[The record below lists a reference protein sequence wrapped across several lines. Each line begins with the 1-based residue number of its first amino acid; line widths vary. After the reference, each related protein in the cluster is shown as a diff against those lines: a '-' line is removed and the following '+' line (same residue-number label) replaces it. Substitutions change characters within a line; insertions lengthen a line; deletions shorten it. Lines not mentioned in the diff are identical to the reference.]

1 MKTIMPEL
9 TKDRLIKISAI
20 FIVFMLFLSGAIGL
34 IEITIS
40 QRPIININ
48 SQLFNQSG
56 NYQLALS
63 KLLYSKEFI
72 FLLTSGLALTIA
84 LPILTPIKAFALT
97 LGLILLTFV
106 FGYYSENTALIPI
119 EYCLLTIFV
128 IYMMNVLVS
137 YFIEIQSKQ
146 RLMETFGQYIPP
158 HLVNE
163 LSRLPK
169 ELSLEGEAKTLT
181 VFFCDLQNFTNIS
194 EELNPKQVNKL
205 LNEYFTVMTEILFK
219 HEGTIDKYIGD
230 AIMAFWNAPT
240 TQAAHAQRAVE
251 AALEMDRAI
260 KDLANKFIARGWP
273 GPTMGIGINTGRA
286 SVGNMGSKYRMA
298 YTAIGDAVNLAS
310 RIETLTR
317 TYRVPIIISE
327 HTQQQLK
334 GISCREIDLV
344 RVRGK
349 HQQTRIYQPLCYES
363 ELDNQLKEK
372 LILHSEAMALYHAE
386 KHKNASRLFREL
398 YESDKTDKYYK
409 TMLKKTMELQN
420 QPHLN
425 QN

>member
-1 MKTIMPEL
+1 MTMSEL
-9 TKDRLIKISAI
+9 TRNNLIKISVV
-20 FIVFMLFLSGAIGL
+20 FSVFMMFLSGAIGL

-40 QRPIININ
+40 QDPVFNI
-48 SQLFNQSG
+48 SSKLFNQSG
-56 NYQLALS
+56 NYNLALS
-63 KLLYSKEFI
+63 HILHTKEFN
-72 FLLTSGLALTIA
+72 FLVTSGLVLTFA
-84 LPILTPIKAFALT
+84 LPILSPLKAFILT
-97 LGLILLTFV
+97 FSLILLTTV
-106 FGYYSENTALIPI
+106 FGYSNTSTALIPI
-119 EYCLLTIFV
+119 EYCLLTILV

-137 YFIEIQSKQ
+137 YFIEIHSKQ
-146 RLMETFGQYIPP
+146 QLMETFGQYIPP

-181 VFFCDLQNFTNIS
+181 VFFCDLQNFTSIS
-194 EELNPKQVNKL
+194 EELNPKQLNKL

-240 TQAAHAQRAVE
+240 KQPAHALRAVE
-251 AALEMDRAI
+251 AALDMDRAI
-260 KDLANKFIARGWP
+260 KELADTFVVRGWP

-286 SVGNMGSKYRMA
+286 NVGNMGSKYRMA

-327 HTQQQLK
+327 HTLKHLK
-334 GISCREIDLV
+334 GIRCREIDQV

-349 HQQTRIYQPLCYES
+349 QRQTRIYQPLCYED
-363 ELDNQLKEK
+363 EVDNQLKEK
-372 LILHSEAMALYHAE
+372 LILHSEAIELYHAE
-386 KHKNASRLFREL
+386 KYKNAGRLFREL
-398 YESDKTDKYYK
+398 YESDKADKYYK
-409 TMLKKTMELQN
+409 TILKKIIELQGN
-420 QPHLN
+420 I
-425 QN
+425 